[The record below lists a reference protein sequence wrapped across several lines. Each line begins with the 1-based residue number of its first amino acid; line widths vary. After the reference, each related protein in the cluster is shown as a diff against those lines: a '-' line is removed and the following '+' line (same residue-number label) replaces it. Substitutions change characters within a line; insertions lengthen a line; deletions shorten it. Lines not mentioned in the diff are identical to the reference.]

1 MTTASEY
8 ARILTELHSQFLHEF
23 ANWQHHQ
30 YFVKKYEK
38 ELEDLKNTDPEL
50 LSPLDKINLQCS
62 PQWIKREETSRD
74 HCREKMNSLQQAC
87 QAIMN
92 LLPPDEEIEKESE
105 DEDEPN
111 RFLPRTPNDSNSKN
125 FYPEDK

>member
-74 HCREKMNSLQQAC
+74 HCREKNEFSPASLPSNNEFA
-87 QAIMN
+87 
-92 LLPPDEEIEKESE
+92 SSRRR
-105 DEDEPN
+105 N
-111 RFLPRTPNDSNSKN
+111 RKRSRR
-125 FYPEDK
+125 

>member
-92 LLPPDEEIEKESE
+92 LLPPDEEREK
-105 DEDEPN
+105 DQ
-111 RFLPRTPNDSNSKN
+111 
-125 FYPEDK
+125 EDK